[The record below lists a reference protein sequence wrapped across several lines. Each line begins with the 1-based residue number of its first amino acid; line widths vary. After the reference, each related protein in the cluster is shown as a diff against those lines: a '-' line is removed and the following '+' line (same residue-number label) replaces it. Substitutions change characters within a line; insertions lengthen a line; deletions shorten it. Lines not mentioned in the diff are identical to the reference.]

1 MSESGYADFVTG
13 LDEDTYASARARRA
27 SLIGGVLLIAAGV
40 SGCAASVGFGAPT
53 LTSAEA
59 DAVVKDAAA
68 IRVNLSGSIG
78 VDRKGCFNWVSVDTD
93 DPLNGSWIVWPD
105 GTRQEDDELVL
116 PSGKHLGA
124 GDTIVAAGAPVVV
137 ANLPLGTD
145 DQSYF
150 GSFGPFCDADDHGVL
165 VVTEVAQG

>member
-1 MSESGYADFVTG
+1 MRRGS
-13 LDEDTYASARARRA
+13 LSA
-27 SLIGGVLLIAAGV
+27 GVCLLIVVAL

-59 DAVVKDAAA
+59 DAVVRDAAA
-68 IRVNLSGSIG
+68 NRVNLSGSIG

-105 GTRQEDDELVL
+105 RTRQDDDEIVL
-116 PSGKHLGA
+116 PSGTHLGA
-124 GDTIVAAGAPVVV
+124 GDTITAAGAPVAV

-150 GSFGPFCDADDHGVL
+150 GSFGQFCDEDDHGVL
-165 VVTEVAQG
+165 VVTEVTPG

>member
-1 MSESGYADFVTG
+1 MLGQVNP
-13 LDEDTYASARARRA
+13 SAAEATVRLG
-27 SLIGGVLLIAAGV
+27 SLSVGVCLLIVVAL

-68 IRVNLSGSIG
+68 NRVNLSGSIG
-78 VDRKGCFNWVSVDTD
+78 VDRKGCFNWVSVDAD

-105 GTRQEDDELVL
+105 GTRQEDDEVVL

-124 GDTIVAAGAPVVV
+124 GDTVAAIGAPVAV

-150 GSFGPFCDADDHGVL
+150 GGFGPFCDADDHGVL
-165 VVTEVAQG
+165 VVIEVIPG

>member
-1 MSESGYADFVTG
+1 MRVARLSAG
-13 LDEDTYASARARRA
+13 L
-27 SLIGGVLLIAAGV
+27 SLLTVAAL

-68 IRVNLSGSIG
+68 DRVNLSGSIG
-78 VDRKGCFNWVSVDTD
+78 SDRKGCFTWVSVDAD

-105 GTRQEDDELVL
+105 GTRQEDDEVVL

-124 GDTIVAAGAPVVV
+124 GDTMVAVGAPVAV

-150 GSFGPFCDADDHGVL
+150 GGFGPFCDADDHGVL
-165 VVTEVAQG
+165 VVTEVNPG